1 MTHKDPLA
9 EVLKSLRHKITEQHY
24 RDLEEL
30 LLAWRDKQVLQ
41 ATQTYRREW
50 IPKAD
55 VAAAIEADGLA
66 IGGQA
71 MRKASDILIPLMTGL
86 PKPPDGM
93 HVTAP
98 SLDLVEAQA
107 ALLKDLLGLLPKEYH
122 LASQGYNNG
131 WNDYRDQAEQTIR
144 EYLS

>member
-66 IGGQA
+66 IIGNPQKLRVYPSNAGTNTVIRATNRLRAEQ
-71 MRKASDILIPLMTGL
+71 RKAW
-86 PKPPDGM
+86 
-93 HVTAP
+93 
-98 SLDLVEAQA
+98 
-107 ALLKDLLGLLPKEYH
+107 
-122 LASQGYNNG
+122 LAYCSTLANG
-131 WNDYRDQAEQTIR
+131 GEV
-144 EYLS
+144 